1 VVDATA
7 VGIARVDRRVL
18 DGQRVADI
26 TFSGVKVPA
35 DALLAS
41 GDAARAILDVA
52 TDYGVALLCA
62 EAVGAME
69 ALNAATL
76 EYAKTRKQFGQPIA
90 RFQVLQHRMVDM
102 FIHLEQAR
110 SMAYLAAAR
119 IDGDDVERRRAVS
132 AAKVRVGQAA
142 RFIGQQA
149 VQTHGGMGVTDE
161 LFAAHL
167 FKRLA
172 MIEITLGDT
181 DHHLQRFIA
190 AGERTNAVPAQL
202 QRAA

>member
-1 VVDATA
+1 M
-7 VGIARVDRRVL
+7 L
-18 DGQRVADI
+18 DGTRVADVTLADVI
-26 TFSGVKVPA
+26 VGVP
-35 DALLAS
+35 LAQ
-41 GDAARAILDVA
+41 GRAASELIAAVA
-52 TDYGVALLCA
+52 DYGIALLCA
-62 EAVGAME
+62 EAIGVME

-76 EYAKTRKQFGQPIA
+76 DYAKTRKQFGQAIA

-102 FIHLEQAR
+102 FVHLEQAR

-119 IDGDDVERRRAVS
+119 IDGSDAERRRAVS

-190 AGERTNAVPAQL
+190 ASEAERARAGAPVAL